1 MNTFYFYFAILRH
14 WIEVFSLKF
23 LKIYRKRFTLLNIF
37 VTFDGHH
44 RIRSPCLHAKCP
56 ADIHSA
62 GRCNQKKY
70 RIAV

>member
-23 LKIYRKRFTLLNIF
+23 LKIYRKRFACLNIF
-37 VTFDGHH
+37 VTFDGRH
-44 RIRSPCLHAKCP
+44 RIYATCLHAKCP
-56 ADIHSA
+56 AEIHSA

-70 RIAV
+70 RIAF